1 MNIFYQV
8 YIGDVPASCISNCI
22 YTRVGAPGSRFCFAR
37 GPEEVHCLDDGLT
50 SPAIPTTTIPIISI
64 PLVFNEGGQN
74 VTQDNNYDES
84 TGILEVVV
92 PPHGNYSESR
102 YLVSKVGVLLNTNSS
117 CQLSPAPSNL
127 SQGVVGLPL
136 APSVLA
142 STNVVD
148 DDSIKHRKKGKKG
161 KKYKVIRSMKVSH
174 TRVTASGRKAL
185 EEYGTE
191 CSGQSITMTDDMGV
205 SDEDYQKLQDGKVVV
220 VDKPI
225 STRGCE
231 EVYACTSKGPQA
243 CGYTGFVNPVT
254 GIGFTF
260 HHVRNYSNI
269 PLSNKLIR

>member
-1 MNIFYQV
+1 M
-8 YIGDVPASCISNCI
+8 GDVPATCISNCI

-50 SPAIPTTTIPIISI
+50 PPAIPTTTSPIISI
-64 PLVFNEGGQN
+64 PLIFGEGGQN
-74 VTQDNNYDES
+74 LTQENNYDES

-92 PPHGNYSESR
+92 PTHGNYSESR

-136 APSVLA
+136 APSLLA
-142 STNVVD
+142 NTAVAVED
-148 DDSIKHRKKGKKG
+148 AIKHR
-161 KKYKVIRSMKVSH
+161 IIHTMKVSH

-225 STRGCE
+225 SNRGCE
-231 EVYACTSKGPQA
+231 EVLACTSVGPHA
-243 CGYTGFVNPVT
+243 CGNTGFINPVT

-269 PLSNKLIR
+269 PITNKLIR